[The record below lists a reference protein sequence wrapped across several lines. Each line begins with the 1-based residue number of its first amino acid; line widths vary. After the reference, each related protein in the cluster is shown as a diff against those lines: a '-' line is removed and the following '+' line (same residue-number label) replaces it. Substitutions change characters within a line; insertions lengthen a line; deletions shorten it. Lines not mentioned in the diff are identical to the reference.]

1 MNDVPGS
8 RDPAVPA
15 SLASSPRQ
23 KSVARDADAQA
34 SGAQGAE
41 VQGTDA
47 QAQAVASTLLELE
60 VQSREQRRKL
70 NEARAREHV
79 GAAGWHQTTLLEEII
94 RAGRDQF
101 ASTDA
106 LRQVVQLTTE
116 SLRAL
121 PLAAGQERDG
131 QRRTLEQIVSSGH
144 QQVGAAQEL
153 EEVIQQALG
162 EIIETPVSDLSAR
175 QLSRVLERVQEQ
187 IRALN
192 LMIEAARAQVGT
204 LEQLQELDDVSV
216 SYQQRLGAL
225 HNLSAEEELEMLGN
239 VGEQVVERISELGV
253 GGDRQLEALGH
264 ISDAA
269 VRQMTETAATR
280 DDQLHA
286 LEQVQ
291 EEARQQVRKLH
302 EEQSPGPQQSVET

>member
-1 MNDVPGS
+1 MNDVPS
-8 RDPAVPA
+8 PLDPAA
-15 SLASSPRQ
+15 SASQES
-23 KSVARDADAQA
+23 DAQ
-34 SGAQGAE
+34 E
-41 VQGTDA
+41 
-47 QAQAVASTLLELE
+47 QATASTLLELGA
-60 VQSREQRRKL
+60 QSREQRRRL

-121 PLAAGQERDG
+121 PLAAGQDSRSG
-131 QRRTLEQIVSSGH
+131 QRRTLEQIVRSGH
-144 QQVGAAQEL
+144 QQVSAAQEL

-162 EIIETPVSDLSAR
+162 EIIETPISDLNAR
-175 QLSRVLERVQEQ
+175 QLNRVLDRVQEQ

-204 LEQLQELDDVSV
+204 LTQLQALDDVSL
-216 SYQQRLGAL
+216 SYQQRLGEL
-225 HNLSAEEELEMLGN
+225 HNLSAEEELEVLGN
-239 VGEQVVERISELGV
+239 VGEQVVERIAELDV
-253 GGDRQLEALGH
+253 SGGKQLETLGN
-264 ISDAA
+264 ISEAA
-269 VRQMTETAATR
+269 VKQMVETTASK
-280 DDQLHA
+280 DDQLQA

-291 EEARQQVRKLH
+291 VEAKHQAEKLH
-302 EEQSPGPQQSVET
+302 RAEDPKST

>member
-1 MNDVPGS
+1 MSDVPGPL
-8 RDPAVPA
+8 DPAVPA
-15 SLASSPRQ
+15 TPAPPTS
-23 KSVARDADAQA
+23 QA
-34 SGAQGAE
+34 AAGDSAAQGSAA
-41 VQGTDA
+41 QG
-47 QAQAVASTLLELE
+47 QAAASTLLELN
-60 VQSREQRRKL
+60 VQSREQRRRL

-121 PLAAGQERDG
+121 PLAAGQERGG
-131 QRRTLEQIVSSGH
+131 QRRTLEEIVRSGH
-144 QQVGAAQEL
+144 QQVSAAQEL

-162 EIIETPVSDLSAR
+162 EIIETPISDLSAR
-175 QLSRVLERVQEQ
+175 QLNRVLERVQEQ

-225 HNLSAEEELEMLGN
+225 HHLSAEEELEMLGN
-239 VGEQVVERISELGV
+239 VGEQVAERIAELGV
-253 GGDRQLEALGH
+253 GGDRQLDTLGN
-264 ISDAA
+264 ISGAV
-269 VRQMTETAATR
+269 VRQMAETTASK
-280 DDQLHA
+280 DDQLQA

-291 EEARQQVRKLH
+291 TEARQQARKLH
-302 EEQSPGPQQSVET
+302 EELSEAEGPADT